1 MRSFNFGDGEGGRY
15 IRVITPKV
23 FHEKLYVWGDKLR
36 YSNLKSKKFSN
47 LPPHPTIATSS
58 RHFTVKCR
66 FLATFFPLSQ
76 CLASQIVSIA
86 ETHKPFNISL
96 PQAQHFCST
105 CIQLSHLDIAKHFLT
120 SSTCCTQMLEVT
132 VIAYSTKPNDAI

>member
-1 MRSFNFGDGEGGRY
+1 M
-15 IRVITPKV
+15 ITSKV
-23 FHEKLYVWGDKLR
+23 FHEKLYVGGVGGGTGDKLR
-36 YSNLKSKKFSN
+36 YSNLKSKEFSN
-47 LPPHPTIATSS
+47 LPPHPTIETSS
-58 RHFTVKCR
+58 KHLRVKCR

-86 ETHKPFNISL
+86 ETQKPFNISL

-120 SSTCCTQMLEVT
+120 SSTSCTQMLEVT
-132 VIAYSTKPNDAI
+132 VIAYSPKPNDTI